1 MIHEPQTD
9 RFMNRTF
16 LFSFFFLLAAAAG
29 AQTEYH
35 VAQATGNDL
44 NAGTMSGRYGRK
56 NNALS
61 YPLFR

>member
-1 MIHEPQTD
+1 
-9 RFMNRTF
+9 MNRTF
-16 LFSFFFLLAAAAG
+16 LFSFFFLLAAAAA

-44 NAGTMSGRYGRK
+44 NAGTMSGRYGRM